1 MAKRRGRK
9 FTCISGP
16 LLSGWA
22 KYTRKRFFEDEWN
35 TRTPA
40 KSGGER
46 EAPGGR
52 LQVNTAK
59 PRGTLGAEEE

>member
-22 KYTRKRFFEDEWN
+22 KYTRKRFLEDEWN

-46 EAPGGR
+46 ERREG
-52 LQVNTAK
+52 VYK
-59 PRGTLGAEEE
+59 